1 MNGEQIKKIGKFEKE
16 DRLEELNLTESLKVA
31 GFSWG
36 ASLADIGSGTGVLVF
51 KANEL
56 GASKVYSVEMSEVM
70 IEIQEQR
77 IKEGNLKNIEV
88 INQNVDRNKISIE
101 DNSCDVVSMIT
112 VLHELGDKESIIDEI
127 SRILKPNGRLLIIEF
142 HKKITNFGPPLY
154 ERLSVE
160 DIEAVC
166 KSFGLVKFEQKT
178 LGDNFYRVVFEKQ

>member
-56 GASKVYSVEMSEVM
+56 GASKVYSVEMSQVM
-70 IEIQEQR
+70 IEIQEER
-77 IKEGNLKNIEV
+77 IREGNLKNIEV
-88 INQNVDRNKISIE
+88 IDQNVDRNKIFIE

-112 VLHELGDKESIIDEI
+112 VLHEIGDKESIMDEI

-142 HKKITNFGPPLY
+142 HKKITSFGPPLY
-154 ERLSVE
+154 ERLSAE
-160 DIEAVC
+160 DIKAVC
-166 KSFGLVKFEQKT
+166 KGFGLVKFEQKT